1 MIMNSHPNVTA
12 LKLKKQSRLLEISF
26 SDGSQHSLSCE
37 FLRVHSPSAEVH
49 GHGKPV
55 LVTHKKNINISAIE
69 PVGNY
74 AVKLVFDDGHDTGLY
89 SWKILWELASN
100 QTALWEHYLARLQE
114 QKGSREPLIPISL
127 IV

>member
-1 MIMNSHPNVTA
+1 MNTHPNVTA
-12 LKLKKQSRLLEISF
+12 LKLKKKSRLLEIAF

-55 LVTHKKNINISAIE
+55 LVTHKKDVNIRAIE

-74 AVKLVFDDGHDTGLY
+74 AVKLIFDDGHDTGLY
-89 SWKILWELASN
+89 SWKVLWDLASN
-100 QTALWEHYLARLQE
+100 QTTLWEHYLARLRAE
-114 QKGSREPLIPISL
+114 KGSREPLIAMNIKYS
-127 IV
+127 

>member
-1 MIMNSHPNVTA
+1 MNTHPNVTA
-12 LKLKKQSRLLEISF
+12 LKLKKKSRLLEITF

-55 LVTHKKNINISAIE
+55 LVTHKKDVNIRAIE

-74 AVKLVFDDGHDTGLY
+74 AVKLIFDDGHDTGLY
-89 SWKILWELASN
+89 SWKILWDLASN
-100 QTALWEHYLARLQE
+100 QAQLWEQYLARLRAE
-114 QKGSREPLIPISL
+114 KGSREPLIAMNIKYS
-127 IV
+127 

>member
-1 MIMNSHPNVTA
+1 MNTHPNVTA
-12 LKLKKQSRLLEISF
+12 LKLKKKSRLLEITF

-55 LVTHKKNINISAIE
+55 LVTHKKDVNIRAIE

-74 AVKLVFDDGHDTGLY
+74 AVKLIFDDGHDTGLY
-89 SWKILWELASN
+89 SWKVLWDLASN
-100 QTALWEHYLARLQE
+100 QTTLWEQYLARLRAE
-114 QKGSREPLIPISL
+114 KGSREPLIAMNIKYS
-127 IV
+127 